1 MNKQQKLD
9 LAELIDAYR
18 VFPRLFI
25 AAYIV
30 LVLYSGWWI
39 FSLPVIETVHT
50 GLVLGILAVGA
61 AWFNSYVKSGRDY
74 GDKK

>member
-1 MNKQQKLD
+1 MDKQQKLD
-9 LAELIDAYR
+9 WAELIDAYR
-18 VFPRLFI
+18 IFPRLFI
-25 AAYIV
+25 LAYIC

-39 FSLPVIETVHT
+39 FHIPVIETVHT

-74 GDKK
+74 GEK